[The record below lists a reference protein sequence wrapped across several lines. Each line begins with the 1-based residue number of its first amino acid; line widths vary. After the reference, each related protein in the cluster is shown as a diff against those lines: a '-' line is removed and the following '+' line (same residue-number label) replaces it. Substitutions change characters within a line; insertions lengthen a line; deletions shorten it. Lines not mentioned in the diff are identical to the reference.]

1 MLSIRLFR
9 NLIGCA
15 LFIVFLREGDVVFS
29 LLCRVVVCFWVCRV
43 VVFFG
48 RGVGFR
54 VFRCMWGLEFWMQGL
69 GSL

>member
-43 VVFFG
+43 VVFFWSG
-48 RGVGFR
+48 CRVSGF
-54 VFRCMWGLEFWMQGL
+54 
-69 GSL
+69 